1 LVRFN
6 GVGAAYQAFPVPPRL
21 AGGVRG
27 PLRCGH
33 LADDQGA
40 LADLALDFSQSVL
53 PALLS
58 LLSLGLHIELSCV
71 RPPAG

>member
-1 LVRFN
+1 MS
-6 GVGAAYQAFPVPPRL
+6 GFPVPPWL

-27 PLRCGH
+27 ALRCGH

-40 LADLALDFSQSVL
+40 LADLALDLSETVL

-58 LLSLGLHIELSCV
+58 LLSLGLHIELCCG
-71 RPPAG
+71 RPPAV